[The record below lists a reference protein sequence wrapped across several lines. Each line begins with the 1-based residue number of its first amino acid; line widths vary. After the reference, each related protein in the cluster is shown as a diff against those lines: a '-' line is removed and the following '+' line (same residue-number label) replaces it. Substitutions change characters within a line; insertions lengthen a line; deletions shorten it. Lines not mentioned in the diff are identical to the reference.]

1 MNKNQ
6 RRRKALKIQV
16 SRALKDEIKGLST
29 VMQNVLIDDLVT
41 AFESRFAVLNK
52 AELKVQLN
60 LECNMIDRVAVPQ

>member
-16 SRALKDEIKGLST
+16 SRALNDKIKGLST
-29 VMQNVLIDDLVT
+29 VMQDILIDDLVT

-52 AELKVQLN
+52 AESKVQLN
-60 LECNMIDRVAVPQ
+60 LECNVIERVAVTQ

>member
-16 SRALKDEIKGLST
+16 SRALNDEIKGLST
-29 VMQNVLIDDLVT
+29 DMQDVLIDDLIT

-52 AELKVQLN
+52 AESKVQLN
-60 LECNMIDRVAVPQ
+60 LESNMIDRVAVPQ

>member
-16 SRALKDEIKGLST
+16 SQALSDEIAGLST
-29 VMQNVLIDDLVT
+29 VIQDVLIDDLVT

-52 AELKVQLN
+52 AESKVQLN
-60 LECNMIDRVAVPQ
+60 LECNVIERVAVTQ